1 MPGGSESMV
10 GKSLTFTKVT
20 RHHSGIYLC
29 SADNGFGEPG
39 TAQVI
44 LDVEREMPFHE
55 FPPNFDG
62 ANDF

>member
-20 RHHSGIYLC
+20 RHHSGFYFC

-39 TAQVI
+39 SAQVI
-44 LDVEREMPFHE
+44 LDVQRKCRDDKECLS
-55 FPPNFDG
+55 
-62 ANDF
+62 

>member
-20 RHHSGIYLC
+20 RHHSGFYFC

-39 TAQVI
+39 SAQVI
-44 LDVEREMPFHE
+44 LDVQRKCRY
-55 FPPNFDG
+55 DKKG
-62 ANDF
+62 